1 MPQQTVSGVHSIKSG
16 SYAILGMNIGMS
28 IGMLYAFWA
37 DFNNPGKFISYLFLG
52 LLVGFVLVVLSEERY
67 PMHRLNF

>member
-16 SYAILGMNIGMS
+16 SHAILGMNIGMS

-37 DFNNPGKFISYLFLG
+37 DFNNLGKFISYLFLG
-52 LLVGFVLVVLSEERY
+52 LLVGFCIGSFTEERY